1 MSETITGEQ
10 ANAEEMA
17 EFHRQREA
25 GELKATCSECVWFA
39 AKGAEGDCRLN
50 GPVADND
57 LKNVFP
63 TVSSNCW
70 CGQFES
76 RGHVHGQTP
85 DGGRDDRTVSRQAAP
100 HRLTADPKVL

>member
-10 ANAEEMA
+10 ANAEAVA
-17 EFHRQREA
+17 EYLRQREA
-25 GELKATCSECVWFA
+25 GELKATCSECIWFA
-39 AKGAEGDCRLN
+39 AKGAAKGDCRLN

-63 TVSSNCW
+63 TVSWDCW

-76 RGHVHGQTP
+76 RDMFT
-85 DGGRDDRTVSRQAAP
+85 GRPPTVGEMTERSPAKPPRTA
-100 HRLTADPKVL
+100 

>member
-10 ANAEEMA
+10 ANVEAMA
-17 EFHRQREA
+17 EYLRQREA
-25 GELKATCSECVWFA
+25 GELKATCSECIWFA

-76 RGHVHGQTP
+76 RDMFMGRPPTVGEMTERSPGKPHRTAPP
-85 DGGRDDRTVSRQAAP
+85 DG
-100 HRLTADPKVL
+100 